1 MRNAIREYLEL
12 KENEKQNLW
21 ENATFVFDTNVF
33 LNLYRYSPK
42 TREQLVNAFEQLSD
56 RVWMPYQVAYEFSK
70 NRCEII
76 YEANE
81 RFQRL
86 KSDADKMINSWK
98 EELRADSSDED
109 VKELD
114 EYLQQWIEKKEAK
127 NRLITNPNEDSV
139 LDKLL
144 ELFDGKVGQAF
155 SKDEIANI
163 EQEGEKRYANSVPP
177 GYKDKKKVENKYG
190 DLFVWK
196 EILRFA
202 KDNKKDIIFVIHD
215 QKEDWWN
222 QLHGK
227 TIGPRVELRKE
238 FYEQTN
244 QKFHMY
250 SMSSFLSTFG
260 KHIGETIDTETIDE
274 VELFSYVLKQKAYK
288 EELNQY
294 YENFDDEKEKRA
306 AQIRFEIA
314 RLENKNRKRE
324 NVIANLY
331 TENGKRP
338 LKNKKRQYLENNEIN
353 LEKDKRKIERLLDEL
368 AML

>member
-1 MRNAIREYLEL
+1 
-12 KENEKQNLW
+12 
-21 ENATFVFDTNVF
+21 
-33 LNLYRYSPK
+33 
-42 TREQLVNAFEQLSD
+42 
-56 RVWMPYQVAYEFSK
+56 MPYQVAYEFSK

-98 EELRADSSDED
+98 EELRSDSSDED
-109 VKELD
+109 IKELD
-114 EYLQQWIEKKEAK
+114 VYLQQWIENKEKK
-127 NRLITNPNEDSV
+127 NLLITNPNEDSV
-139 LDKLL
+139 LNKLL

-155 SKDEIANI
+155 SKDEIEDI

-227 TIGPRVELRKE
+227 TIGPRVELRRE

-260 KHIGETIDTETIDE
+260 KHIGKTIDTDTMDE
-274 VELFSYVLKQKAYK
+274 IELFSHALKPKSYK

-294 YENFDDEKEKRA
+294 YENFDAEKEKRV
-306 AQIRFEIA
+306 AQIRYEIA

-324 NVIANLY
+324 YVIAKLY
-331 TENGKRP
+331 NEQGKRP
-338 LKNKKRQYLENNEIN
+338 LNNKKRQNLENTEIN
-353 LEKDKRKIERLLDEL
+353 LEKDKQKIERLLGEL
-368 AML
+368 AMMSVFWME